1 MNTLHKFK
9 LKKEDMVQ
17 IITGKDKG
25 KRGRVLK
32 ILRDKDRVV
41 VEGANIVKKAKKRRN
56 QQDRGGIVE
65 IPAAIH
71 SSNVLIVCKKCG
83 PTRIGYK
90 LESVPASKEAKAS
103 KGSAA
108 DKEKAGKKAGKT
120 RICRK
125 CGEAL

>member
-1 MNTLHKFK
+1 MVEAAHKFK
-9 LKKEDMVQ
+9 LKKEDNVQ

-32 ILRDKDRVV
+32 IIRDKDRVV
-41 VEGANIVKKAKKRRN
+41 VEGANLVKKAKKRKN
-56 QQDRGGIVE
+56 QQDRGGIIEVE
-65 IPAAIH
+65 APIH

-90 LESVPASKEAKAS
+90 ID
-103 KGSAA
+103 GSAA
-108 DKEKAGKKAGKT
+108 SAKAKT

>member
-1 MNTLHKFK
+1 METVTPHKFK
-9 LKKEDMVQ
+9 LKKEDTVQ
-17 IITGKDKG
+17 IIAGKDKG
-25 KRGRVLK
+25 KRGRILK

-65 IPAAIH
+65 LEAAIH
-71 SSNVLIVCKKCG
+71 SSNVMIVCKKCG

-90 LESVPASKEAKAS
+90 LE
-103 KGSAA
+103 G
-108 DKEKAGKKAGKT
+108 DTKT

-125 CGEAL
+125 CGEVLS